1 MLWMILLTIGAVLAI
16 LVYPILGSREA
27 WDLNEAPDRLRN
39 LKRSRDRAMRTLK
52 DLENDCREGSLL
64 ESDYE
69 DLRRSYKQQAIQL
82 SKELSRV
89 REAVVRQI
97 KEGPPR
103 PQAHRIPLLQM
114 RRRAPHQLW
123 EHSSEGVRRGD

>member
-16 LVYPILGSREA
+16 LVDPILGSREA
-27 WDLNEAPDRLRN
+27 WDLNEAPDKLRN

-97 KEGPPR
+97 KEGPTR
-103 PQAHRIPLLQM
+103 PITREDRELVEERVK
-114 RRRAPHQLW
+114 RRKKKYQTK
-123 EHSSEGVRRGD
+123 